1 MKKNFVVAAL
11 AALGVAACAGTTDLP
26 RSYAFDSDSPEGLAV
41 VSLSVVGKDIDQV
54 VGFEYRMR
62 EVSPHGETPVIGR
75 PRYDSAVQHARAVH
89 DPNGAPRAIA
99 DRVPVAGA
107 GSAEPLDLIEN
118 GRAVGRLAVLRLPPG
133 DYEFHGWALTEKMP
147 GGAMEYGP
155 ARDFTY
161 RFHVEPGKAAY
172 LGRLSLQLSGHAT
185 QRLTVED
192 RRAEDLAL
200 LAKKHPDLSKL
211 SISSDVR
218 KLLP

>member
-1 MKKNFVVAAL
+1 MKKNFVVIAL
-11 AALGVAACAGTTDLP
+11 VALGVAACAGTTNIP
-26 RSYAFDSDSPEGLAV
+26 RSYALDAGASEGLAV
-41 VSLSVVGKDIDQV
+41 VSLSLVGKNIDQV
-54 VGFEYRMR
+54 VGFEYRIR
-62 EVSPHGETPVIGR
+62 EVSPRGETSVIGR

-89 DPNGAPRAIA
+89 DGVPRAIA
-99 DRVPVAGA
+99 NRVPVAGA

-155 ARDFTY
+155 ARDFSY

-172 LGRLSLQLSGHAT
+172 LGRLSLQLSGRAT

-192 RRAEDLAL
+192 RRSDDLAL